1 MTDTAP
7 LASIAADL
15 SGGRTSGLRFL
26 DGEGTLAIVLDVT
39 GLAADDRGPLEDKL
53 RAGPLAPPG
62 GNAVGG
68 AVAAANN
75 AVTMSGVGRGH
86 AGGRSEEDRG
96 GKAGGGTGK

>member
-26 DGEGTLAIVLDVT
+26 DAEGTLAIVSAVT

-53 RAGPLAPPG
+53 RAGPLGQP
-62 GNAVGG
+62 AVR
-68 AVAAANN
+68 
-75 AVTMSGVGRGH
+75 GV
-86 AGGRSEEDRG
+86 RSEDHTAELQSLLRIPYAVFSLEN
-96 GKAGGGTGK
+96 KPYIQPNLPIPTP